1 MNLTSNFLNVYFNIG
16 KLRILMDSGI
26 QDDLIFQLTGYQQIN
41 NLKILNKRGF
51 LLVNSA

>member
-1 MNLTSNFLNVYFNIG
+1 MNS
-16 KLRILMDSGI
+16 RI
-26 QDDLIFQLTGYQQIN
+26 QDDLIFQFIGYQQIN